1 VRPLGYGTSK
11 RVLAGW
17 VKLNRSQR
25 TWIVAQSL
33 VHWKFIEARGLS
45 APFSAHPPAV
55 SRFGRRCTLDPVANC
70 GCWLGSAALP
80 IVSHYLRFAVQICS
94 LQAGCSHLPDLR
106 CLLFEAC
113 SESFNFL
120 LLLRDGLHL
129 AVLFE
134 ELVKQHR
141 VHRLITHGDNHPLV
155 IASHEIGVDLF
166 HLLGHQANEDAR
178 RG

>member
-106 CLLFEAC
+106 CLLFEAAARALTSFCCCATACTLRC
-113 SESFNFL
+113 S
-120 LLLRDGLHL
+120 LRNSLS
-129 AVLFE
+129 
-134 ELVKQHR
+134 
-141 VHRLITHGDNHPLV
+141 N
-155 IASHEIGVDLF
+155 IAFTAS
-166 HLLGHQANEDAR
+166 
-178 RG
+178 